1 MMEKKISTKKEQA
14 VDWLRS
20 EIEKDKIEL
29 EREKQ
34 KMVNSIKELNK
45 EDIIKPIPKLT
56 IWQKI
61 KKPLLA

>member
-61 KKPLLA
+61 KKVLLA